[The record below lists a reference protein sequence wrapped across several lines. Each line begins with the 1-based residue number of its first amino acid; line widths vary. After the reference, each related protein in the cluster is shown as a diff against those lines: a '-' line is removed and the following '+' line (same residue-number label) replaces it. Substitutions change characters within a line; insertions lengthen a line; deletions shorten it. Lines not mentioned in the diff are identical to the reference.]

1 VPGKIFIMQ
10 GNIWEGGMDLTVLPC
25 SSKKTIKTARTAVE
39 QFGLIEP
46 AKIRGVLKLGGVTRL
61 LKFPGDPSKTKY
73 YTWAAAV
80 FNDASSEEALES
92 IGGHL
97 GTITRKNSRI
107 RNVEAPLLGTGAGK
121 LSNEQSA
128 KSLARG
134 FSQTSHDNSS
144 LYIFA
149 WDYERFRALSKSL
162 SKDKWDEVLD
172 SIEVKPGVFG
182 ISLDLKKL
190 LLKQRKS

>member
-1 VPGKIFIMQ
+1 MPGRIFIMQ

-25 SSKKTIKTARTAVE
+25 SSKKTIKTARVAVE
-39 QFGLIEP
+39 QFGLTEP
-46 AKIRGVLKLGGVTRL
+46 AQIRGVLKLGGVTRL
-61 LKFPGDPSKTKY
+61 FKFPGDPSKTKY

-92 IGGHL
+92 IGAQL
-97 GTITRKNSRI
+97 GTITQKNSRI
-107 RNVEAPLLGTGAGK
+107 RNVETPLLGKGAGK
-121 LSNEQSA
+121 MSNEQSA
-128 KSLARG
+128 KCLARG
-134 FSQTSHDNSS
+134 FSQTSHSDSS

-149 WDYERFRALSKSL
+149 WDNERFAALSKCL

-172 SIEVKPGVFG
+172 AIEVKPGVFG

-190 LLKQRKS
+190 LLSGRNS